1 MASAAP
7 LPPTPPPSQ
16 QQQPQPQGK
25 EQQQQ
30 MAVAMNA
37 RRLVMIGDRLR
48 THFRGGGGTVLEPP
62 DLAHLVYAF
71 ARGIDFALS
80 SGDVPTVASE
90 IPSILKKV
98 YLVGKDQFLQSSVMV
113 LMISC
118 KNACSEKW
126 FQPTDCTEIL
136 RMANELSGKF
146 CTPVSQPDN
155 DSTVIQIISTIMP
168 RYYPQL
174 KFERLVTSLEAKV
187 GYDVLMADFFIHK
200 NVPREEKI
208 NLIVVQKEDLD
219 ASSCIANPPH
229 VSFLVNG
236 KGVDKRTN
244 VSMET
249 GPQFPT
255 DITRMLKYGANIIQA
270 IGYFNANYIIAV
282 AFLNKLESFDAPNL
296 NDYAQPVAADPPDSD
311 LLEGPSRVSLK
322 CPISF
327 RRIKTPI
334 KGHLCKHYQ
343 CFDYDNYME
352 MNLRKPTWRC
362 PFCNTPSNF
371 TDLRIDQKMVKIL
384 QETGEDTIDVLVF
397 ADGSW
402 KAISTNDERSDR
414 HSSDVIQQSRDTMDT
429 DATADDVID
438 LINEDNDGDVPMS
451 FTSASEDVKPFLNC
465 QDLSVAD
472 YLSDLPMNTVSQAED
487 LYAGG
492 ASRGNNERGN
502 VTSTSGQ
509 NSSLPSTGGLGS
521 SSFGTLESILPHN
534 ILHPVITDAVS
545 PSLDTANSVVPRQHV
560 AQGTRSDIVPSQP
573 RIDPQLR
580 LEIARPPIPRNVT
593 REPTGI
599 QALPVQPQRVQP
611 NIYNCPPPFPQS
623 SPASAYQVHQ
633 VTNADSV
640 ITAMSTGIGSLS
652 RAPDAAPLLQ
662 HQSTQQEIRATQN
675 YHQGQFIGLTAPQNF
690 MGTRPPPGVPGQA
703 IGANAHGA
711 PPAQQSHHVHRL
723 VSNLMNQLGQATV
736 AQPST
741 APQVLPSQPGGT
753 SAVNPQIRG
762 HLFPAQQRSQA
773 MRPQAVP
780 RPTISQAPPRAQS
793 PFLPTTARPPSTP
806 PPIGTSD
813 DLQELPVDES
823 WRPTGQMR
831 GSLTGEAYSVAI
843 GRYNPSVNI
852 AGQQTS
858 QVTSQ
863 ARPAG
868 PDARR

>member
-1 MASAAP
+1 M
-7 LPPTPPPSQ
+7 
-16 QQQPQPQGK
+16 
-25 EQQQQ
+25 
-30 MAVAMNA
+30 
-37 RRLVMIGDRLR
+37 
-48 THFRGGGGTVLEPP
+48 
-62 DLAHLVYAF
+62 
-71 ARGIDFALS
+71 
-80 SGDVPTVASE
+80 
-90 IPSILKKV
+90 
-98 YLVGKDQFLQSSVMV
+98 
-113 LMISC
+113 
-118 KNACSEKW
+118 
-126 FQPTDCTEIL
+126 
-136 RMANELSGKF
+136 EL
-146 CTPVSQPDN
+146 
-155 DSTVIQIISTIMP
+155 
-168 RYYPQL
+168 
-174 KFERLVTSLEAKV
+174 
-187 GYDVLMADFFIHK
+187 
-200 NVPREEKI
+200 
-208 NLIVVQKEDLD
+208 
-219 ASSCIANPPH
+219 
-229 VSFLVNG
+229 
-236 KGVDKRTN
+236 
-244 VSMET
+244 
-249 GPQFPT
+249 
-255 DITRMLKYGANIIQA
+255 
-270 IGYFNANYIIAV
+270 
-282 AFLNKLESFDAPNL
+282 
-296 NDYAQPVAADPPDSD
+296 
-311 LLEGPSRVSLK
+311 
-322 CPISF
+322 
-327 RRIKTPI
+327 
-334 KGHLCKHYQ
+334 
-343 CFDYDNYME
+343 
-352 MNLRKPTWRC
+352 NLRKPTWRC

-371 TDLRIDQKMVKIL
+371 TDLRIDQKMVKVSCIMYLRIYIISLCFVCDQSLFFHKIL

-502 VTSTSGQ
+502 ATSTSGQ

-545 PSLDTANSVVPRQHV
+545 PSLDTSNSVVLRQHV

-580 LEIARPPIPRNVT
+580 LEIARPPIPRNVA

-599 QALPVQPQRVQP
+599 QALPVQPQRVRP

-793 PFLPTTARPPSTP
+793 PFLPATARPPSTP

-858 QVTSQ
+858 HVTSQ

>member
-1 MASAAP
+1 MAGAAP
-7 LPPTPPPSQ
+7 LPPTPPPAQ
-16 QQQPQPQGK
+16 QQQQQGK

-118 KNACSEKW
+118 K
-126 FQPTDCTEIL
+126 
-136 RMANELSGKF
+136 LSGKF

-187 GYDVLMADFFIHK
+187 GYDVLMTDFFIHK

-296 NDYAQPVAADPPDSD
+296 NDYAQPVAADPPDCD

-334 KGHLCKHYQ
+334 KGRLCKHYQ

-402 KAISTNDERSDR
+402 KAVSTNDERSDR
-414 HSSDVIQQSRDTMDT
+414 HSSDVIQQSGDTMDT
-429 DATADDVID
+429 DVTPDDVID
-438 LINEDNDGDVPMS
+438 LINEDDDGDVLIS

-465 QDLSVAD
+465 QDLSVAY
-472 YLSDLPMNTVSQAED
+472 YLSDLPINRVSQAED

-492 ASRGNNERGN
+492 AGRGNNECGN

-545 PSLDTANSVVPRQHV
+545 PSLDTSNSVVPRQHV
-560 AQGTRSDIVPSQP
+560 AQGTRSDIVQLQP
-573 RIDPQLR
+573 RIDPLLR
-580 LEIARPPIPRNVT
+580 LEVARPPIPRNVV

-611 NIYNCPPPFPQS
+611 NIYNCPPPFTQS
-623 SPASAYQVHQ
+623 SPAPAYQVHQ
-633 VTNADSV
+633 VTNAGSV

-662 HQSTQQEIRATQN
+662 RQSTQQEIRTTQN

-690 MGTRPPPGVPGQA
+690 MGTRPPPGGPGQA

-723 VSNLMNQLGQATV
+723 VSSLMNQLGQATV
-736 AQPST
+736 AQAST
-741 APQVLPSQPGGT
+741 TPQVLPSQPVGT
-753 SAVNPQIRG
+753 SAINSQIRSNF
-762 HLFPAQQRSQA
+762 FPAQQRNQA

-793 PFLPTTARPPSTP
+793 PFSPTTARPLSTP

-813 DLQELPVDES
+813 DLPELPVDES

-843 GRYNPSVNI
+843 GRYNPNVNI
-852 AGQQTS
+852 AGQQTT
-858 QVTSQ
+858 QVTGQ

-868 PDARR
+868 PDVRRQ

>member
-1 MASAAP
+1 MAGAAA
-7 LPPTPPPSQ
+7 LPPTPPSQ
-16 QQQPQPQGK
+16 QQTK

-30 MAVAMNA
+30 KAVGMNA
-37 RRLVMIGDRLR
+37 LRLLAIGDRLR
-48 THFRGGGGTVLEPP
+48 AHFRGGATVLEPA

-80 SGDVPTVASE
+80 SGDVPIVASD

-98 YLVGKDQFLQSSVMV
+98 YLIGKDQFLQSSVMV

-118 KNACSEKW
+118 KNACAENW
-126 FQPTDCTEIL
+126 FQPTDCTDIL
-136 RMANELSGKF
+136 RMANELSGNF

-155 DSTVIQIISTIMP
+155 DSPVIQIISKIMR

-200 NVPREEKI
+200 SVPREEKI

-229 VSFLVNG
+229 VSILVNG

-255 DITRMLKYGANIIQA
+255 DITRLLKYGANIIQA

-311 LLEGPSRVSLK
+311 ILEGPSRVSLK

-334 KGHLCKHYQ
+334 KGCLCKHYQ
-343 CFDYDNYME
+343 CFDYNNYME

-362 PFCNTPSNF
+362 PCCNTPSNF

-384 QETGEDTIDVLVF
+384 QETGEDTNDALVF

-402 KAISTNDERSDR
+402 KAVSTHDERSDR
-414 HSSDVIQQSRDTMDT
+414 HSSDVIQKSGDTMDT
-429 DATADDVID
+429 GVTPDAIID
-438 LINEDNDGDVPMS
+438 LINEDDNGDVLMS
-451 FTSASEDVKPFLNC
+451 FASASEDVKPLLNC

-472 YLSDLPMNTVSQAED
+472 YLLDLPMNTVSQAED
-487 LYAGG
+487 QYAGG
-492 ASRGNNERGN
+492 GNNERGN
-502 VTSTSGQ
+502 ATSTSGQ

-545 PSLDTANSVVPRQHV
+545 PSLDTSNSVVPRQHV
-560 AQGTRSDIVPSQP
+560 AEGTRSDIVRMQP
-573 RIDPQLR
+573 RIDPLLR
-580 LEIARPPIPRNVT
+580 LEIARPPIPRNV
-593 REPTGI
+593 RRDPVAI
-599 QALPVQPQRVQP
+599 QALPALPVPPQRVQP

-623 SPASAYQVHQ
+623 RPASSAYQVHQ
-633 VTNADSV
+633 ATNADSV
-640 ITAMSTGIGSLS
+640 ITAINTGVVSLS
-652 RAPDAAPLLQ
+652 RASDSASLLPRQ
-662 HQSTQQEIRATQN
+662 LTQQERRSTH
-675 YHQGQFIGLTAPQNF
+675 HQGQFIGITAQNF
-690 MGTRPPPGVPGQA
+690 MGTRPPSGGPGQA
-703 IGANAHGA
+703 IGANSHGA
-711 PPAQQSHHVHRL
+711 SPAQQSHHVDRL
-723 VSNLMNQLGQATV
+723 LVNSLMNQLGQAAVTQ
-736 AQPST
+736 AST
-741 APQVLPSQPGGT
+741 APQVLPTQSGST
-753 SAVNPQIRG
+753 STISSQIRG
-762 HLFPAQQRSQA
+762 NLFPAQRSQV
-773 MRPQAVP
+773 MRTQAVP
-780 RPTISQAPPRAQS
+780 RPTISQAPSRAPS
-793 PFLPTTARPPSTP
+793 PFLQTTVRTSSTP
-806 PPIGTSD
+806 PPITTSD
-813 DLQELPVDES
+813 DLPELPVDES
-823 WRPTGQMR
+823 WRPSGQMR

-843 GRYNPSVNI
+843 GRYTPNERNI

-858 QVTSQ
+858 VLTSQ